1 MVNCW
6 PNWKRTFYFFSTSS
20 KELLKD
26 FKKWIGKFKT
36 FVMKSNLTVMLE
48 ID

>member
-6 PNWKRTFYFFSTSS
+6 PNWKRFFHFFSMSS

-26 FKKWIGKFKT
+26 FKKRTGKFKT
-36 FVMKSNLTVMLE
+36 FVRNINLTVMLE